1 MSKFKITKGTLTTK
15 EKDTIRIKNDSLNMS
30 ISVFSGK
37 QGDFFLA
44 YCPSLNISG
53 YGKNEMEAEDFIK
66 TEMEVFSEDVLG
78 MTSDE
83 RENFLLSL
91 GFKQERYKKKN
102 FSKTYIDV
110 DGKLQ
115 DFEEG
120 TLERKTL
127 EVA

>member
-1 MSKFKITKGTLTTK
+1 MSKFKITKGPLNTK
-15 EKDTIRIKNDSLNMS
+15 EKDTIRIKNGDLSMT

-44 YCPSLNISG
+44 YCPSINISG
-53 YGKNEMEAEDFIK
+53 YGKTEMEAEDFIK
-66 TEMEVFSEDVLG
+66 TEMEVFSEDILG
-78 MTSDE
+78 MTIDE
-83 RENFLLSL
+83 RENYLLSI

-102 FSKTYIDV
+102 FSKAYVDE
-110 DGKLQ
+110 DGKLR

-120 TLERKTL
+120 TLERKIL